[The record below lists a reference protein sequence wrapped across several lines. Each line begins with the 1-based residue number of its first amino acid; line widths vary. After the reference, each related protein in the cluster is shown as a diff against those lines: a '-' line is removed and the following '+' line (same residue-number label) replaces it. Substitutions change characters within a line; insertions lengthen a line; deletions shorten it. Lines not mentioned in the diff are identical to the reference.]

1 MSRVDFYLLPDMDG
15 LARRRFACRLAFKA
29 CASGERVHV
38 HVDDGAAAADL
49 DELMW
54 QYPAEYFIPHEIWPH
69 EVGPHEI
76 AHARANRPEAGA
88 PAPVTIDHRPR
99 QEPSDALLINLSSSV
114 PPFASHFARVAE
126 IVIEA
131 DRADGRERYR
141 HYRHDG
147 HPLFHHA
154 LEDWER

>member
-29 CASGERVHV
+29 CTQGQRVHV
-38 HVDDGAAAADL
+38 HVDDAAAAADL

-54 QYPAEYFIPHEIWPH
+54 QYPAEFFIPHEVAP
-69 EVGPHEI
+69 
-76 AHARANRPEAGA
+76 ARADRPADAASA
-88 PAPVTIDHRPR
+88 PITIDHRAQR
-99 QEPSDALLINLSSSV
+99 EPNDGLLINLSASV
-114 PPFASHFARVAE
+114 PAFAAHFARVAE
-126 IVIEA
+126 IVIA
-131 DRADGRERYR
+131 PDRDEGRVRYR

-147 HPLFHHA
+147 HPLHHHT

>member
-38 HVDDGAAAADL
+38 HVDDAAAAADL

-54 QYPAEYFIPHEIWPH
+54 QYPAELFIAH
-69 EVGPHEI
+69 EV
-76 AHARANRPEAGA
+76 AHAGAEHADDALPEA
-88 PAPVTIDHRPR
+88 PAPVTIDHRAR
-99 QEPSDALLINLSSSV
+99 QAPSDGLLINLSSSV
-114 PPFASHFARVAE
+114 PTFAAGFARIAE

-131 DRADGRERYR
+131 DRADGRARYR

>member
-29 CASGERVHV
+29 CARGERVHV
-38 HVDDGAAAADL
+38 HVDDSAQAADL

-54 QYPAEYFIPHEIWPH
+54 QYPAEFFIPHEL
-69 EVGPHEI
+69 G
-76 AHARANRPEAGA
+76 ANPADGRAGA
-88 PAPVTIDHRPR
+88 TANAVATLAPVTIDHRAR
-99 QEPSDALLINLSSSV
+99 HEPSDALLINLSSTV
-114 PPFASHFARVAE
+114 PPFASSFARIAE

-131 DRADGRERYR
+131 DRADGRVRYR

>member
-15 LARRRFACRLAFKA
+15 LARRRFACRLAYKA
-29 CASGERVHV
+29 CVRGERVHV
-38 HVDDGAAAADL
+38 HVDDSAAATDL

-54 QYPAEYFIPHEIWPH
+54 QYPAECF
-69 EVGPHEI
+69 I
-76 AHARANRPEAGA
+76 AHELDGA
-88 PAPVTIDHRPR
+88 ATTTAPVTIDHRAR
-99 QEPSDALLINLSSSV
+99 NEPSDALLINLSASV
-114 PPFASHFARVAE
+114 PTFASHFARVAE